1 MTPHARW
8 IFAAL
13 GIGAAVTSVATSGDG
28 SALAQAAPKSLN
40 VYTTREMA
48 LVAPLLQVFEG
59 LTRIKLNVVYL
70 TGDPSARLKA
80 DAADGKV
87 DIFIATELSQL
98 IAAKNAGITEPVGN
112 ADLAERVPAI
122 DRDTDGHWFGLTRRV
137 RVVATARGRVTQKAF
152 TYEELAD
159 PKWKGKVCARSGLHP
174 YNVLLTAAMIEH
186 KGAEATE
193 AWLRGVKA
201 NLAAKPTGGDRDQ
214 IAAVQAGR
222 CDVALVNT
230 YYIGG
235 LRASK
240 DPAQQASGN
249 AVDIVF
255 PNAGDRG
262 AHVSLSGMALIKDA
276 PGLNN
281 AAVLMDFMTSQP
293 AQFIYAQENHEYPIR
308 EDVEPSG
315 LVASFGKSKLDGVPL
330 ADVSKHQ
337 AKAVELIGKVRFDEG
352 PGS

>member
-1 MTPHARW
+1 MKPHAQW
-8 IFAAL
+8 MIAAL
-13 GIGAAVTSVATSGDG
+13 GVGAAAAMVADG
-28 SALAQAAPKSLN
+28 AIAQAAPQTLN
-40 VYTTREMA
+40 VHTTREKD
-48 LVAPLLQVFEG
+48 LIAPLLQLFEG
-59 LTRIKLNVVYL
+59 LTRVKLNIVYL
-70 TGDPSARLKA
+70 TGDSAARLKA
-80 DAADGKV
+80 DAANGKV

-112 ADLAERVPAI
+112 ADLADRVPAI
-122 DRDTDGHWFGLTRRV
+122 DRDADGHWFGLTRRG
-137 RVVATARGRVTQKAF
+137 RVIATARGRVKQTAF

-159 PKWKGKVCARSGLHP
+159 PKWKGKVCTRSGLHP
-174 YNVLLTAAMIEH
+174 YNVLLTASMIEH

-193 AWLRGVKA
+193 AWLRGLKA
-201 NLAAKPTGGDRDQ
+201 NLAGKPSGGDRDQ

-240 DPAQQASGN
+240 DPALQATGN
-249 AVDIVF
+249 AVDIAF

-281 AAVLMDFMTSQP
+281 AALLMDFLTSQP
-293 AQFIYAQENHEYPIR
+293 AQYVYAQENHEYPIR
-308 EDVEPSG
+308 ADVEPSG
-315 LVASFGKSKLDGVPL
+315 LVASFGKAKLDDISL
-330 ADVSKHQ
+330 ADVTKHQ
-337 AKAVELIGKVRFDEG
+337 AKAVELIGKVRFDDG